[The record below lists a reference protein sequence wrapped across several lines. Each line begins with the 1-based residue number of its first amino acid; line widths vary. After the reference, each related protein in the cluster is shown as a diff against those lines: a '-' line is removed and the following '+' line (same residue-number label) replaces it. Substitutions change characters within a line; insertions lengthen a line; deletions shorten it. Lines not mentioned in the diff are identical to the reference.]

1 MLHRINKPIL
11 KYIKQNVNVLIKER
25 LSKYNI
31 SLIFPCDAETKTF
44 QLSMKEKEKILL
56 FEMLLLREAIRKK
69 RLSFGHCRKWGG
81 GFKRNPKVL
90 R

>member
-56 FEMLLLREAIRKK
+56 FEMLLLKEAIRKNVS
-69 RLSFGHCRKWGG
+69 LLDIVENGG
-81 GFKRNPKVL
+81 EGSNGIQKF
-90 R
+90 